1 VDVVECDL
9 ARGSLYVA
17 DEVFLT
23 GTAAEITP
31 VREIDRRPVG
41 DGEPGPVT
49 LRVQEAFAAAVAG
62 KTEELRHWLTFV

>member
-1 VDVVECDL
+1 VVESDL
-9 ARGSLYVA
+9 ARGSLYAA

-41 DGEPGPVT
+41 NGEPGPVT
-49 LRVQEAFAAAVAG
+49 HKVQDMFAAAVAG
-62 KTEELRHWLTFV
+62 KTEEFRHWLTFV